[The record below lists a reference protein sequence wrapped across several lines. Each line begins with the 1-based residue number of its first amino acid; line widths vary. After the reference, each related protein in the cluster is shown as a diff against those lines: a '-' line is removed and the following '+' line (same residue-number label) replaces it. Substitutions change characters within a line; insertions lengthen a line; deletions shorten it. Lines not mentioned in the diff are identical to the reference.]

1 MRAPERT
8 RGGQS
13 TTSPGPAFSLC
24 CVLVSDR
31 VSPVASAAVLQT
43 ELPVKC
49 AFSLTL
55 LTGAP
60 GLHLPLHTG
69 AVTGRQITQDLLALS
84 FDIPPFTHDTSYN
97 KEYTKKQ
104 RNLGLEVAQC

>member
-49 AFSLTL
+49 AFSLTTVNRSARAASTL
-55 LTGAP
+55 AYRRS
-60 GLHLPLHTG
+60 HRSSDHTG
-69 AVTGRQITQDLLALS
+69 PAGFV
-84 FDIPPFTHDTSYN
+84 F
-97 KEYTKKQ
+97 
-104 RNLGLEVAQC
+104 